1 MDRGWRLQQIDYNA
15 RARERLAKSS
25 GARLWAWEIVM
36 MFYEI
41 VTTVDGYADI
51 RGIPVPK
58 SHKARR
64 AVVERH
70 LPHLLDPYDDLYTL
84 SLAARYY
91 KGYAMTEMAW
101 HEAARCREMLA
112 RSIPVQ

>member
-1 MDRGWRLQQIDYNA
+1 MDKGWRLYQIDYNA
-15 RARERLAKSS
+15 RARERLAKSD
-25 GARLWAWEIVM
+25 GARFLAWEIVM

-41 VTTVDGYADI
+41 VTTVDGYAKM

-58 SHKARR
+58 SHRARR

-84 SLAARYY
+84 SLVARYY
-91 KGYAMTEMAW
+91 DGYAMTEMAW
-101 HEAARCREMLA
+101 QEAARCHETLA